1 MTTVIVAEKP
11 SQAKAYA
18 EAFSIKNRTKSYIEL
33 DRCSTFPAGAFLTWG
48 IGHLIQLKYPKEY
61 KQPINT
67 WDLNNLPF
75 LPTCFEYKVDSKKY
89 AQYNTVKELCMK
101 ADTII
106 NACDVDREGSNI
118 FYLILE
124 HAGIRNKE
132 IKRLWI
138 NSLEK
143 EEIKKGFNQLKDNRK
158 DVLMFQE
165 AKARM
170 LSDYLI
176 GMNLSPLYSIK
187 LSKIADFN
195 TIFGVGR
202 VQTPT
207 LSMIYHRQIEIENF
221 KSEPFFEVHAD
232 CSKDSQQFTAKMKL
246 KEKDKAVVDKI
257 FEDIKLKDYATVKDI
272 KRTQKQ
278 KQAPK
283 LHSLSTLQTK
293 ANKLWRYSPK
303 ETLAIVQKLYELKL
317 VSYPRTDCQYITEQ
331 EFQYLDHNL
340 ESYLNMFNIS
350 SELIDN
356 RSMRKRF
363 VNNSAVQEHYAIILT
378 KTADVEKV
386 NMLSDK
392 ERNIY
397 EEIYNTTIAMFLK
410 EYIYEETDVELII
423 DDHYFYSRGK
433 VDKQLGWKELF
444 NQKENTESILPE
456 MNIGEMIKAKPFIYE
471 GMTQPPSLYTEGQ
484 LINLMK
490 NCGKLLEDEDTEILK
505 EVEGIGTEA
514 TRADVIEKLK
524 HHDYITTKK
533 NQVMLTDKGRLLA
546 RSVQGTLLSSPE
558 MTAKWEASL
567 KKISSEEQTLDNF
580 IKNTI
585 KYILHQIKQID
596 SDFKK
601 NQLVDN
607 KGQSVV
613 KIDDPNVIGDCPKCK
628 ESVVKKIKGKKG
640 VFYACQNKKCKF
652 VIFKNIFGKN
662 ISTTVVKEL
671 INHGRTKHKVK
682 GFVSK
687 KGKTYDAFV
696 KLNNHY
702 KVTLFFDNKEG

>member
-1 MTTVIVAEKP
+1 MSTVIIAEKP
-11 SQAKAYA
+11 SQAKSYA
-18 EAFSIKNRTKSYIEL
+18 DAFKVKNKTKHYIEL
-33 DRCSTFPAGAFLTWG
+33 NSCNTFPNGAFLTWG
-48 IGHLIQLKYPKEY
+48 IGHLVQLKYPKEY
-61 KQPINT
+61 NKPINT
-67 WDLNNLPF
+67 WDLSNLPF
-75 LPTCFEYKVDSKKY
+75 MPNYFEYKVDPKKY
-89 AQYNTVKELCMK
+89 SQYNAVKQLCK
-101 ADTII
+101 NADLII

-124 HAGIRNKE
+124 HSGIRDKR
-132 IKRLWI
+132 IQRLWI
-138 NSLEK
+138 NSLEVD
-143 EEIKKGFNQLKDNRK
+143 EIRKGFNQLQDNEKDY
-158 DVLMFQE
+158 LMYQE

-176 GMNLSPLYSIK
+176 GMNLSPLYSLK
-187 LSKIADFN
+187 LSKIANFES
-195 TIFGVGR
+195 TFGVGR

-207 LSMIYHRQIEIENF
+207 LSMIYHRQLEIENF
-221 KSEPFFEVHAD
+221 KSEPFFEIHAD
-232 CSKDSQQFTAKMKL
+232 CSKDEQQFTAKMKL
-246 KEKDKAVVDKI
+246 KEKDKSVVDKI
-257 FEDIKLKDYATVKDI
+257 FEDIRFKDYATVKDI
-272 KRTQKQ
+272 KRTQKE

-293 ANKLWRYSPK
+293 ANKLWKYSPK
-303 ETLAIVQKLYELKL
+303 ETLSIVQKLYEAKL

-331 EFQYLDHNL
+331 EFQYLNENL

-363 VNNSAVQEHYAIILT
+363 VNNSSVQEHYAIILT
-378 KTADVEKV
+378 RTADVEKI
-386 NMLSDK
+386 NILSDK

-423 DDHYFYSRGK
+423 DDHSFYSRGK

-456 MNIGEMIKAKPFIYE
+456 MTIGEMVKAKPFIYE
-471 GMTQPPSLYTEGQ
+471 GMTHPPSLYTEGQ

-524 HHDYITTKK
+524 HHDYIKTQK
-533 NQVMLTDKGRLLA
+533 NKVVITDKGRLLA

-558 MTAKWEASL
+558 MTAKWETSL
-567 KKISSEEQTLDNF
+567 KKISVRQQTLENF
-580 IKNTI
+580 INNTN
-585 KYILHQIKQID
+585 KYIHHQITQID
-596 SDFKK
+596 NDFKNNK
-601 NQLVDN
+601 LVN
-607 KGQSVV
+607 STGHSTVE
-613 KIDDPNVIGDCPKCK
+613 IDDPKMIGDCPKCK
-628 ESVVKKIKGKKG
+628 KSVVKEIKGKKSI
-640 VFYACQNKKCKF
+640 FYACQNKDCDF
-652 VIFKNIFGKN
+652 IIFKNTFGKN

-671 INHGRTKHKVK
+671 ITKGRTKNKVK

-687 KGKTYDAFV
+687 KGTNYDAY
-696 KLNNHY
+696 LTLDEEY
-702 KVTLFFDNKEG
+702 KVSLLFDKKGD